1 MIPEKRK
8 FKEGSGWKGMSKSE
22 FWWGRFF
29 VHESCLQ
36 RGEKKR
42 ALVIF
47 FTAFRSFQYITPAV
61 TRKHSNNKDG

>member
-1 MIPEKRK
+1 MEGDV
-8 FKEGSGWKGMSKSE
+8 KERVLVGTI
-22 FWWGRFF
+22 FF

-47 FTAFRSFQYITPAV
+47 FYSI
-61 TRKHSNNKDG
+61 S

>member
-1 MIPEKRK
+1 MEIEREKHWFQK
-8 FKEGSGWKGMSKSE
+8 KEDLRREADGRGCQRASSGGDD
-22 FWWGRFF
+22 FF

-47 FTAFRSFQYITPAV
+47 FYSI
-61 TRKHSNNKDG
+61 S